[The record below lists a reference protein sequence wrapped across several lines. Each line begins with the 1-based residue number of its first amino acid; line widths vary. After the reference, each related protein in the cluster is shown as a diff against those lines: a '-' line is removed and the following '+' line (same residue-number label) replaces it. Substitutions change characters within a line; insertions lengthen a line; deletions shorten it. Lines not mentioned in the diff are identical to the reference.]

1 MGNLNYFSNVLLSL
15 CPARSLSCLLSGML
29 NLCCQSLLCL
39 LLISCGGGSSDSALS
54 VVNPPVV
61 NPPPVLASNEVA
73 IIVDKGP
80 SASKSTINQAY
91 VSVTICRPA
100 TTVCQTID
108 HILLDTASIGLRL
121 IAPNILDAQ
130 LQLPAVKLGNG
141 ALLAECVQF
150 ASGYQW
156 GAVRQASVKIGGE
169 SIATLP
175 VHIVADA
182 SSEFAKQPLSCQ
194 SSGLDIGSV
203 AALGANGVLGV
214 GLFKEDCGEACVS
227 SVIPGAYYACDAI
240 SCRSISVPLLQ
251 QVANPVSSFAQNNNG
266 VLVLMPSVGLGGV
279 TQLNGSLIFGIGTQ
293 TNNLLSAESI
303 YATDSRGN
311 FITIYNNKALSSSFI
326 DSGSNGYYFDDKA
339 IKVCTLSTSFYCP
352 AAALNLSAVNKSFD
366 SRTSGIVNFRLEATD
381 GLNSGTIAAH
391 IGGAGSGFSGSF
403 NSNSFDWGLPFFF
416 GRRVFVAIKDANTAY
431 GKGPYWAY

>member
-1 MGNLNYFSNVLLSL
+1 
-15 CPARSLSCLLSGML
+15 ML
-29 NLCCQSLLCL
+29 NLCRQSLFCL

-130 LQLPAVKLGNG
+130 LQLPAVRLGNG

-251 QVANPVSSFAQNNNG
+251 QVANPVASFAQNNNG